1 MEKTNEMKDFCSI
14 VKVAITSILWKYNNI
29 IICHI
34 YIYIYVERER
44 FKGKKTR
51 ASLTLGNTAPSDDLL
66 IV

>member
-34 YIYIYVERER
+34 YIYVERER

>member
-34 YIYIYVERER
+34 YICVERER